1 MARFF
6 DPAKAEK
13 GTDLRLHAPATA
25 RNRDVIFEV
34 LSGALPSGGTILE
47 LASGTGEHAAHM
59 APQLPSHTWQP
70 TDIEPHHITSI
81 DSWAAHTG
89 APNILPAQHLN
100 ILTHSLDDLPGLSA
114 ILAINLIHIAP
125 WQVTKSLIEKAGH
138 KLETGTILFL
148 YGPYKRDDVHTSMS
162 NEAFDQS
169 LKNSNPDWGVRDM
182 EAVTDLAGD
191 AGFGAPEIVAMP
203 ANNFSL
209 IFKKL

>member
-1 MARFF
+1 MVRFF
-6 DPAKAEK
+6 DPAKAEQ

-34 LSGALPSGGTILE
+34 LNGALPSSGTILE

-59 APQLPSHTWQP
+59 APQLPNHLWQP

-89 APNILPAQHLN
+89 APNILPAQHLD
-100 ILTHSLDDLPGLSA
+100 ILKNSLHDLPTLSA

-125 WQVTKSLIEKAGH
+125 WTVATSLLEKAGH
-138 KLETGTILFL
+138 KLDTGGTLFL
-148 YGPYKRDDVHTSMS
+148 YGPYKQDSVHTSES

-182 EAVTDLAGD
+182 EAVTSLATD
-191 AGFGAPEIVAMP
+191 TGFDIPDIIAMP